1 MESLGDLVASSEYA
15 GFRLKRVELGV
26 RKRLKCGRVAS
37 FVLLCTH
44 LDQAA
49 YFFFGSRLVP
59 EPTGAREQSILP
71 GTDCPVS

>member
-15 GFRLKRVELGV
+15 GFRLKRVRSG
-26 RKRLKCGRVAS
+26 KRLKCGRVAS